1 MVSWSVLGRLNDLA
15 VIAAL
20 LVPRRLLEVPL
31 VDLDHRPLLQR
42 IVLVEANRR
51 VPVRALMAQ
60 FDEIAQL
67 IVVFMSM

>member
-51 VPVRALMAQ
+51 VPVRALMAR